1 MFKAILAVMSI
12 ILAIVSLC
20 TACVRRKTGDTNTYL
35 LLAALFIANAALI
48 AP

>member
-1 MFKAILAVMSI
+1 MFKTILAVMSI

-20 TACVRRKTGDTNTYL
+20 TACVRRKT
-35 LLAALFIANAALI
+35 AALI